1 MINTPSAAAALFFLA
16 SAALGAPALGDGHSY
31 ALSLTRG
38 SRLMIQA
45 AVNGHDVEAILDSA
59 AEMTLIDREFAKKL
73 NLKSTSSVQGRGSGK
88 ASFEAGMVEGVQ
100 LDALGIS
107 LPNQTVAIV
116 DLEDVG
122 KRLLGRR
129 VDVIL
134 GREIFDAARLL
145 IDIDGHRIAVVS
157 RNREPAGV
165 RLQLITE
172 HGVETVPVRVE
183 GAEPVRA
190 TFDLGNGTGVLV
202 SSDLARRGQLLTDGR
217 SVKSADGGGLGGVT
231 MRQTFKLKS
240 LELAGQV
247 FTNVTAAIDAQPSAS
262 DVNIGVNILRHFVI
276 TTDFANHA
284 VWLATPDRP

>member
-202 SSDLARRGQLLTDGR
+202 SSDLARRMQLLTDGR

-262 DVNIGVNILRHFVI
+262 DVNIGLNILRHFVI